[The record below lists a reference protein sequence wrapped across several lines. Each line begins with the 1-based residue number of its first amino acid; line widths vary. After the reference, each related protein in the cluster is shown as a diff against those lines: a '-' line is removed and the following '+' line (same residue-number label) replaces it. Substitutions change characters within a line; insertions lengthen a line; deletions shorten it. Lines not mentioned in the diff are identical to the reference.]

1 MRSIVLVRCVSSNSE
16 TYIKFNITNVLTK
29 LQNDVD
35 NPHVYCWENKTNPS
49 LKCQVKSNKVNIL
62 FYVNTYNKVIIVQSI
77 NTKLERNISY
87 RVYFPSKT
95 TILLQTLVLH
105 LTVNWTNKVFYFH
118 NGFSSTSKFTH
129 VYFTPLFITALT
141 VPGSLFGKIMNE
153 TFFVIFV
160 KEKNNAASLVRGA
173 IKSHP

>member
-1 MRSIVLVRCVSSNSE
+1 
-16 TYIKFNITNVLTK
+16 
-29 LQNDVD
+29 
-35 NPHVYCWENKTNPS
+35 
-49 LKCQVKSNKVNIL
+49 
-62 FYVNTYNKVIIVQSI
+62 
-77 NTKLERNISY
+77 
-87 RVYFPSKT
+87 
-95 TILLQTLVLH
+95 
-105 LTVNWTNKVFYFH
+105 
-118 NGFSSTSKFTH
+118 